1 MVKTRAYTCRHGK
14 VLIASNRPDSQSAA
28 SAEKAAKP
36 LLSGDRM
43 MKFISL
49 YVARYLQER
58 S

>member
-1 MVKTRAYTCRHGK
+1 MVKTQAYTCSHGK
-14 VLIASNRPDSQSAA
+14 VLFASNRPDSQSAA
-28 SAEKAAKP
+28 GAEEAAK
-36 LLSGDRM
+36 LWLSGVRM